1 MNKAIDT
8 IIKQFKRKLGGQLQA
23 IFLYGSYAQGF
34 YQEGES
40 DINLCI
46 VVEEG
51 TNIHA
56 LRRTFLPIW
65 EDYGQVL
72 QRAPL
77 LAPHSAFVRHM
88 QLNPLLA
95 HHIARDGKQLF
106 GAPDFLDSILPPLDV
121 NEAYA
126 YMTNEAMQVSKV
138 LTPELLE
145 PEEAEATRQSLQRIV
160 RRIRREPLTTPES
173 SKQLLARVYHFLN
186 PIIHKLPVAK
196 QWMGTKPSATTS
208 PILPGLQALYKETGK
223 MILVF
228 SQLTPQ
234 TILRTDWSRISESMG
249 KQYLGIEVTSTVQLC
264 LSAMFERPL
273 DVFFRKFEHNWGP
286 DFLPAL
292 TLSPHQ
298 IFRQAA
304 RLPSHIQV
312 DSMPNAVL
320 TQDDTA
326 LNTIIH
332 DFQNKLLNVQ
342 LEHELLCRFEMV
354 ERFTPPEPLPGRDTP
369 PTQRIVAIFKH
380 LQWWADYYA
389 GQLKDE
395 TA

>member
-40 DINLCI
+40 DINLFI

-65 EDYGQVL
+65 EDYGQML

-77 LAPHSAFVRHM
+77 IAPYTAFVRHM

-95 HHIARDGKQLF
+95 HHIARDGQQLF
-106 GAPDFLDSILPPLDV
+106 GAPDILDSILPPLDV

-145 PEEAEATRQSLQRIV
+145 PAEAEAARQSLQRMV
-160 RRIRREPLTTPES
+160 RRIRREPLSTPES
-173 SKQLLARVYHFLN
+173 STQMLARVYHFLN
-186 PIIHKLPVAK
+186 PIVHKLPVAK
-196 QWMGTKPSATTS
+196 QWMGTRPSPTTS

-234 TILRTDWSRISESMG
+234 LILRTDWSKLSESMG
-249 KQYLGIEVTSTVQLC
+249 KQYLGVEITSTVQLC

-286 DFLPAL
+286 DFLPTL
-292 TLSPHQ
+292 NLSPRQ

-312 DSMPNAVL
+312 DSLPNAVL
-320 TQDDTA
+320 TQDDSA

-354 ERFTPPEPLPGRDTP
+354 ERFTPPEPLPGRDTL

-389 GQLKDE
+389 AQLKDD
-395 TA
+395 AA

>member
-1 MNKAIDT
+1 MNEAINT

-40 DINLCI
+40 DINLFI
-46 VVEEG
+46 VVEDG

-65 EDYGQVL
+65 DDYGQIL
-72 QRAPL
+72 KRAPL
-77 LAPHSAFVRHM
+77 IAPHTAFMRHV
-88 QLNPLLA
+88 QINPLLA

-126 YMTNEAMQVSKV
+126 YMTNEAMQASKV
-138 LTPELLE
+138 LMPELLE
-145 PEEAEATRQSLQRIV
+145 PEDAEAARQTLQRIV
-160 RRIRREPLTTPES
+160 RRIRREPITTPES
-173 SKQLLARVYHFLN
+173 STQLLARVIHFLN

-196 QWMGTKPSATTS
+196 QWMGTRPSPTTS
-208 PILPGLQALYKETGK
+208 PILPGLQGLYKDTGK

-228 SQLTPQ
+228 AQLTPQ
-234 TILRTDWSRISESMG
+234 QIMRTDWTKLSDTIG
-249 KQYLGIEVTSTVQLC
+249 NKYLGIEITSTVQLC
-264 LSAMFERPL
+264 LTATYERPL
-273 DVFFRKFEHNWGP
+273 DVHFRKFEHNWGP
-286 DFLPAL
+286 DFLPTL
-292 TLSPHQ
+292 NLSPRQ

-304 RLPSHIQV
+304 RLPSQIQV
-312 DSMPNAVL
+312 DSLPNAVL
-320 TQDDTA
+320 TQDDSA
-326 LNTIIH
+326 LHTIIH

-342 LEHELLCRFEMV
+342 LEHEILCRFEMV
-354 ERFTPPEPLPGRDTP
+354 ERFTPPEPLPGRETL

-380 LQWWADYYA
+380 LQWWADFYA
-389 GQLKDE
+389 DQMKED
-395 TA
+395 AV